1 MLKVSDYDA
10 WLGECK
16 AKWRVLRKKLAV
28 VRDFVKHEAG
38 AASARDDGG
47 DRSGAL
53 AGAPGGGLRGAL
65 AGLRAKP
72 RKHEGLTRWKSVKPE
87 DVRLGD
93 GEKLQRALVA
103 LAKLASTADGP
114 RLRRPGDANV
124 SLLADAEALDAGPA
138 RVGAEGAAADA
149 SALATRAFQPFEA
162 EDMADTEEDEDD
174 DEGDEGDEDADEEG
188 DDEEEMDEDED
199 AVDAGFV
206 AAEQA
211 SPETAPT
218 SRRAPLALPEP
229 SAPGADVLES
239 ADDALAAYSAGPPLP
254 RVPERPS
261 PSPAEAAAA
270 AEAMPPPPP
279 VGIRPAP
286 TPVPELSASAV
297 AALDAYGM
305 SEDVDGA
312 ETARIISA
320 EASEAAVSEAD
331 RVGFGGGVG
340 VGPPSVPRVPSQ
352 NAQPLEDPWVTCRP
366 VVPAPDAP
374 SATDAGETRRNR
386 DDPDSIG
393 LARLARLASPRE
405 FVSRSARS
413 ALDDREKELA
423 KALRLCEKPWMEL
436 TVAETGLI
444 LAQIK
449 YLITR
454 RRRKHAGGSHA
465 RVRRAGDQEDE
476 NERVDGEEDEDEGG
490 DDEAPGGGRRRSARR
505 AEIVCVRGVRAR
517 VQPAQPPDGPRQR
530 THGRQAVRV
539 RRARVRRGV
548 RVARGAFEAPGE
560 ARRAVRVRLSGVPPR
575 LRDAKR
581 ARRAPK
587 DARGSAAVRVR
598 GPGVHETIQERGLA
612 EAARAGAHGGAPVRV
627 RVPRVRAEV
636 RVQGG
641 PQETRENAQG
651 RKSEGV
657 KKRGSSGR
665 GRGGD
670 RNERAG
676 EGGRRDVDEDAKT
689 TPRARASV
697 ALWRAI
703 R

>member
-1 MLKVSDYDA
+1 MSTQPLARSLAESSPAPGARKRARTSSVVPSDAQRLAMLKVSDYDA

-124 SLLADAEALDAGPA
+124 SLLADAEALDEGPA
-138 RVGAEGAAADA
+138 RGGAEGAAADA

-174 DEGDEGDEDADEEG
+174 EERDEGDEDEDEEG
-188 DDEEEMDEDED
+188 EEEEEMDEDED

-206 AAEQA
+206 AAEDA

-312 ETARIISA
+312 ETARITSA
-320 EASEAAVSEAD
+320 EASEAAVLEAD
-331 RVGFGGGVG
+331 PGFGGGVG
-340 VGPPSVPRVPSQ
+340 VGPPSVPRVPPQ

-374 SATDAGETRRNR
+374 PATDAGETRRNR

-476 NERVDGEEDEDEGG
+476 NERVDGDEDEDEGG
-490 DDEAPGGGRRRSARR
+490 DDEAPGGPRSFACVACGRAFSQRSHLMDHVNEHTGAKPYECDVPGCGAAFSSRAALSRHLAKHDAPCACDYPGCLRAFATPNALAAHRRTHEEARPFACEVPGCTKRFKNEDSLRQHGRVHTGERRFACEYPGCGRRFGYKVDLKRH
-505 AEIVCVRGVRAR
+505 E
-517 VQPAQPPDGPRQR
+517 R
-530 THGRQAVRV
+530 TH
-539 RRARVRRGV
+539 RGEK
-548 RVARGAFEAPGE
+548 ARG
-560 ARRAVRVRLSGVPPR
+560 
-575 LRDAKR
+575 
-581 ARRAPK
+581 
-587 DARGSAAVRVR
+587 
-598 GPGVHETIQERGLA
+598 
-612 EAARAGAHGGAPVRV
+612 
-627 RVPRVRAEV
+627 
-636 RVQGG
+636 
-641 PQETRENAQG
+641 
-651 RKSEGV
+651 
-657 KKRGSSGR
+657 
-665 GRGGD
+665 
-670 RNERAG
+670 
-676 EGGRRDVDEDAKT
+676 
-689 TPRARASV
+689 
-697 ALWRAI
+697 
-703 R
+703 